1 MKPLEPHPHPH
12 WSLDCTRKRKC
23 FSAECSWFAWNYS
36 PIFIAHPFI
45 QFFYINLNY
54 FCHSAHWDFE
64 IKSHTKICG
73 SSSCTPTHIST
84 DWTKHF
90 QWEVLGGYWSQF
102 TLKERGGWSI
112 LQDKYLTSNPKPRLI
127 DKLFSSFSP
136 SLFPAIHE
144 VLSYLGIGNAKP
156 CTLYTTRDC
165 TLQAATYRIVSFYV
179 MGLSLL

>member
-1 MKPLEPHPHPH
+1 M
-12 WSLDCTRKRKC
+12 
-23 FSAECSWFAWNYS
+23 
-36 PIFIAHPFI
+36 
-45 QFFYINLNY
+45 
-54 FCHSAHWDFE
+54 
-64 IKSHTKICG
+64 
-73 SSSCTPTHIST
+73 
-84 DWTKHF
+84 
-90 QWEVLGGYWSQF
+90 LGGYWSQF

-179 MGLSLL
+179 MGLSALRSHSCTKASRSSPTSDFMASLQREIFLRLKWVYRFKIALKLKAQRTITTSTYRTSKFLCIYRNWRL